1 MASEPGLTEIIT
13 TTGRN
18 RQKALRDSIKNNNFL
33 VASMDEYDALEE
45 EDGGRSLVEE
55 MGFQENATFIRY
67 ASAQPFNTA
76 YNPTMTSAEFDWKQF
91 GCAVVING
99 REERMNSGSE
109 AFIKLL
115 SNRFKIAESTLENN
129 YNADMLSDGTADS
142 GLQIGGLKLIVA
154 KTNTN
159 TVGNIDRSTTGGAFY
174 KNLKVNTASDAPA
187 SGTATSASNIED
199 YYTYMI
205 LNTTRGMDRPKV
217 IYAGDTHYRMLMKAM
232 QSIQRIQDAKTATG
246 GYQRLVY
253 QGIPVEYGGGV
264 SFGGESLLQADLSY
278 FLNTKYLKMKVHKD
292 ANMEPLPEVQSIN
305 SEAKVQLIVW
315 MGNMT
320 CSNGKLQGVIYDS

>member
-1 MASEPGLTEIIT
+1 MATEPGLSEIIT

-18 RQKALRDSIKNNNFL
+18 RQKQLRDNIKNNNFL
-33 VASMDEYDALEE
+33 LTSMDQYDAMEE

-67 ASAQPFNTA
+67 AAAQPFNTA

-99 REERMNSGSE
+99 REERMNSGSA

-129 YNADMLSDGTADS
+129 YNSDLLSDGTSDS
-142 GLQIGGLKLIVA
+142 GLQVGGLKLLVA

-159 TVGNIDRSTTGGAFY
+159 TVGTIDRNTTGGAFY
-174 KNLKVNTASDAPA
+174 KNLKVNTATDAPA
-187 SGTATSASNIED
+187 SGTATAATNIED

-205 LNTTRGMDRPKV
+205 LNTTRGNDRTKV
-217 IYAGDTHYRMLMKAM
+217 IYAGDTHYRYMMKAL
-232 QSIQRIQDAKTATG
+232 QSIQHIQGAKKGEG
-246 GYQRLVY
+246 GYERLAY
-253 QGIPVEYGGGV
+253 QGIPIEYGGGV
-264 SFGGESLLQADLSY
+264 AYGGQSLLQADLSY
-278 FLNTKYLKMKVHKD
+278 FLNTRYLKVRTHKD

-320 CSNGKLQGVIYDS
+320 MSNGKLQGVLYDS